1 MPAPC
6 VCPVQ
11 ALLRAVLFCFPQPLL
26 STPLPW
32 IPGAL
37 GVIHGVNVGTLSRL
51 NTTTEDNEYCFSPL
65 CFPHQHKKIFC
76 LRL

>member
-11 ALLRAVLFCFPQPLL
+11 ALLRAALFCFPQPLL

-37 GVIHGVNVGTLSRL
+37 GVIHCVNVGTLSRL
-51 NTTTEDNEYCFSPL
+51 NTTTEETSTVSLLYV
-65 CFPHQHKKIFC
+65 FPINTKRYFV
-76 LRL
+76 

>member
-51 NTTTEDNEYCFSPL
+51 NTTTEETSTVSLLYV
-65 CFPHQHKKIFC
+65 FPINTKRYFV
-76 LRL
+76 